1 MTNETLPLSAREREI
16 LHLVATGATNQQI
29 AYQLNISPNTVKV
42 HLRNIFGKIGAASRT
57 EAAVYAMRIGLAE
70 HSDQGDLPMDFV
82 QTAETSIP
90 SSPSDT
96 IFETSANESVDTV
109 PASMVSTSSEQ
120 SDHEIEAI
128 TVIQDKPS
136 VPVRVEVSSY
146 FSPLMMILIGISM
159 ILLLVVAGLVY
170 VLFQQPDQPVSS
182 SSILD
187 VASSERWRNRAAM
200 HIPRSDFAV
209 ATYEGKIY
217 TIGGSNLEEP
227 TAVVERYDP
236 LNNVWVTLNDKPT
249 PVTQVQ
255 GATIG
260 GRIYVPG
267 GENRDGTVLNIF
279 ESYDPRNQQWQQ
291 LPPLPEPR
299 SRYGLASF
307 EGRLYLFGGW
317 DGSQYCAEVFIYDP
331 MTEQWIQGESLPTPR
346 RNPGTVTMEDRVF
359 VIGGENQSG
368 ALRINE
374 RYDPTST
381 RSNQWTNAAPLP
393 VSIGNPASVGIANSI
408 LVFDAENDGLLQYN
422 TSKDA
427 WIAIEVPDTAKIS
440 NRTAI
445 VGTSIFILG
454 SSELFGAVMEYQ
466 VIFMTFLPNTS
477 GLP

>member
-70 HSDQGDLPMDFV
+70 NLNQSDPPIDFV

-90 SSPSDT
+90 SSPSST
-96 IFETSANESVDTV
+96 IFETSTNENVDTV
-109 PASMVSTSSEQ
+109 SGSMINTFSKQ
-120 SDHEIEAI
+120 PDHEIEPI
-128 TVIQDKPS
+128 TFIQDEPS
-136 VPVRVEVSSY
+136 VPARVEVFNR
-146 FSPLMMILIGISM
+146 FSPLMMVLIGISM

-170 VLFQQPDQPVSS
+170 VLFQQQDQPVLSS
-182 SSILD
+182 SVLD
-187 VASSERWRNRAAM
+187 IASSERWRSRASM
-200 HIPRSDFAV
+200 LIPRSDFAV
-209 ATYEGKIY
+209 ATYDGKIY
-217 TIGGSNLEEP
+217 TIGGSDLQGP

-267 GENRDGTVLNIF
+267 GENGYGTVLNIF

-299 SRYGLASF
+299 SRYGLANF

-331 MTEQWIQGESLPTPR
+331 MTEQWRQGESLPTPR
-346 RNPGTVTMEDRVF
+346 RNPGTVTMEDRIFVF
-359 VIGGENQSG
+359 GGENQSG

-374 RYDPTST
+374 RYDPTNT
-381 RSNQWTNAAPLP
+381 GSNQWTSVAPLP
-393 VSIGNPASVGIANSI
+393 VSIGTPSSVGIADSI
-408 LVFDAENDGLLQYN
+408 LVFDSENNGLLQYS

-427 WIAIEVPDTAKIS
+427 WTVIEVPNTAKVS

-445 VGTSIFILG
+445 SGTSIFILD
-454 SSELFGAVMEYQ
+454 SSELSGAVMEYQ